1 MTHRKPLIAGNWKMY
16 KTVSEAMNTAQ
27 SIVAALPAQ
36 PSVDIM
42 IAPSFTAVYAVSQII
57 KESAVSLGAQNL
69 HWETEGA
76 YTGEVSPTMLVSS
89 GCEYVIIG
97 HSERRQYFGETNET
111 INRKISAAIQHNL
124 IPVFCLGETDEER
137 EANRTF
143 SVLDKQ
149 MEKGLEGFSSDGIQS
164 LVVAYEP
171 IWAIGTGKTATKQQA
186 QEVHEYLRQWIEKRY
201 GNNLAKNI
209 RILYGGSVKPDNIK
223 GLMEMPDVDGALVGG
238 ASLKADVFSQIVN
251 FED

>member
-27 SIVAALPAQ
+27 RLVAAIPAQ

-42 IAPSFTAVYAVSQII
+42 IAPSFTAVYAVSQIV
-57 KESAVSLGAQNL
+57 KKSAVSLGGQNL

-76 YTGEVSPTMLVSS
+76 YTGEISPSMLVSS

-111 INRKISAAIQHNL
+111 INRKISAAVQHNL

-137 EANRTF
+137 VAKQTF

-171 IWAIGTGKTATKQQA
+171 IWAIGTGKTATKEQA

-201 GNNLAKNI
+201 GNNLAKSI

-223 GLMEMPDVDGALVGG
+223 GLMEMPDVDGALIGG
-238 ASLKADVFSQIVN
+238 ASLQADIFLQIVN
-251 FED
+251 FEN